1 VLSPCTAALDG
12 ARAHAFTAFL
22 RARPD
27 VEAYARY
34 RAARERWGPCWWEWP
49 DGAAGLMLEQ
59 DESARFHAYA
69 QWLCEE
75 ALAELATRA
84 ERDAAGLFLDLPLGV
99 REDGFD
105 VFRAPESY
113 LRGASTGAPP
123 DDFFAGGQDW
133 GFPPPHPA
141 RASGELA
148 LAVRRHARF
157 ARVLRLDH
165 VMALHRLWVVPRD
178 GGARDGAYVRYPRE
192 ELLANVALE
201 ADRAGCAIVGEDLGT
216 VPDAVREAMG
226 THRLHRTVVLGFSFD
241 PGDPESAER
250 IPARAVV
257 GLGTHDTPP
266 FASFWR
272 GVDLDEHEAFGELA
286 GAELEAARAR
296 RARFR
301 SGWTG
306 LLARRG
312 LVETAQP
319 SDAEVLAASLRFLG
333 ASPAAHVQV
342 ALEDLWAE
350 TRRPNVP
357 GTARPTN
364 WRGRAR
370 LSLTALEGDELA
382 NGLLRALVAARG
394 ELSPRP

>member
-1 VLSPCTAALDG
+1 
-12 ARAHAFTAFL
+12 
-22 RARPD
+22 
-27 VEAYARY
+27 
-34 RAARERWGPCWWEWP
+34 
-49 DGAAGLMLEQ
+49 
-59 DESARFHAYA
+59 
-69 QWLCEE
+69 
-75 ALAELATRA
+75 
-84 ERDAAGLFLDLPLGV
+84 
-99 REDGFD
+99 
-105 VFRAPESY
+105 
-113 LRGASTGAPP
+113 
-123 DDFFAGGQDW
+123 
-133 GFPPPHPA
+133 
-141 RASGELA
+141 
-148 LAVRRHARF
+148 
-157 ARVLRLDH
+157 
-165 VMALHRLWVVPRD
+165 
-178 GGARDGAYVRYPRE
+178 
-192 ELLANVALE
+192 
-201 ADRAGCAIVGEDLGT
+201 

-312 LVETAQP
+312 LVETAEP